1 MFSFALDISLEFLTL
16 LLHTWLLSELFF
28 YIIIKYLVKTQL
40 HKLTPPLPYDISP
53 RDLILKI
60 LDCNDKLEIYDS
72 QAFISGWF
80 CGAPLRDIKLNNAIE
95 FFAWAMYA
103 KPSQNLSLEEMNEL
117 LQVLLIVKERLHLP
131 LEDGYNPHVR
141 HIHMTLEPLHYL
153 HRPLLLYLIIH
164 CKNLFTGIGLR
175 AMGYRKYSF
184 KTISYWY
191 RPTPTPPTSSE
202 VPPHEHE
209 THHPTVFF
217 HGITTGWAPYALLI
231 EYLKDNRTVLLF
243 NLDSIQMN
251 SLNFYMPSP
260 EFYCHCVRSVLDLHG
275 IQRVNLVGH
284 SFGTI
289 TVGWFAKCCPSYTAH
304 LTLIDPV
311 SLLLSQPNVAYN
323 FLYRPPVTLM
333 QWLLYLGAASELTI
347 AYALRR
353 NFWWYRNQL
362 WLEDLD
368 PTIGVHVSLA
378 GRDEVCDSSVVREY
392 LMSCAKERQEL
403 KELQQRQGQGQW
415 QQQHQQ
421 SEGPFTPSAAT
432 AAAPSSGPFSSG
444 DGLNHS
450 SSPLSSSS
458 PFSSLPLSPS
468 RASSSGNS
476 NSPPLPI
483 AEITYC
489 YRETDSHAQVLLS
502 APCLKRLAQE
512 ILKGQLNAYWKE
524 ESMAA
529 QREEWQGIEYAQ

>member
-1 MFSFALDISLEFLTL
+1 MFSLALNLSLEFLTL
-16 LLHTWLLSELFF
+16 LFHTWLLSELFF
-28 YIIIKYLVKTQL
+28 YLLIKYLVQKQL
-40 HKLTPPLPYDISP
+40 SKLTTPLPYDISP
-53 RDLILKI
+53 KDLILKI

-103 KPSQNLSLEEMNEL
+103 KLSQNLSLDEMNEL

-141 HIHMTLEPLHYL
+141 HIHMTLEPFHYL
-153 HRPLLLYLIIH
+153 HRPLFLYLLLH
-164 CKNLFTGIGLR
+164 CKNIFTGIGLR
-175 AMGYRKYSF
+175 AMGYKKYSF

-191 RPTPTPPTSSE
+191 RPTSTPSSFSSSSSSSGT
-202 VPPHEHE
+202 PHEHE
-209 THHPTVFF
+209 THHPTIFF

-251 SLNFYMPSP
+251 SLNFYMPTP
-260 EFYCHCVRSVLDLHG
+260 EFYCSCVRSVLDLHG

-289 TVGWFAKCCPSYTAH
+289 TVGWFAKYYPSYTAH

-323 FLYRPPVTLM
+323 FLYRSPVTLM

-392 LMSCAKERQEL
+392 LMMCAKERQEL
-403 KELQQRQGQGQW
+403 KEKQVQLRW
-415 QQQHQQ
+415 QQQQQ
-421 SEGPFTPSAAT
+421 RPRTLSNSVQSSQWTSSSAPF
-432 AAAPSSGPFSSG
+432 SSVIPQTGPFSSVVPQTNCTLEG
-444 DGLNHS
+444 SD
-450 SSPLSSSS
+450 
-458 PFSSLPLSPS
+458 S
-468 RASSSGNS
+468 RDSIESIS
-476 NSPPLPI
+476 PLPI

-524 ESMAA
+524 DSVAA
-529 QREEWQGIEYAQ
+529 LHEQGIEYAQ

>member
-16 LLHTWLLSELFF
+16 LLHTWLLSEFFF
-28 YIIIKYLVKTQL
+28 YLIIKFLVTTQL
-40 HKLTPPLPYDISP
+40 SKLTPPLPYDISP
-53 RDLILKI
+53 SDLILKI

-103 KPSQNLSLEEMNEL
+103 KLSQNLSLDEMNEL
-117 LQVLLIVKERLHLP
+117 LKVLLIVKERLHLP

-153 HRPLLLYLIIH
+153 HRPLLLYLLIH
-164 CKNLFTGIGLR
+164 CKNIFTGIGLR
-175 AMGYRKYSF
+175 AMGYRKYTF

-191 RPTPTPPTSSE
+191 RPTPTPSTSGASSSVPT
-202 VPPHEHE
+202 HEHE
-209 THHPTVFF
+209 THHPTIFF

-251 SLNFYMPSP
+251 SLNFYMPTP
-260 EFYCHCVRSVLDLHG
+260 EFYCHCVKSVLDLHG

-289 TVGWFAKCCPSYTAH
+289 TVGWFAKYYPSYTAH

-311 SLLLSQPNVAYN
+311 SLLLSQPNVAFN

-333 QWLLYLGAASELTI
+333 QWLLYLGASSELTI

-392 LMSCAKERQEL
+392 LMMCAKERQEL
-403 KELQQRQGQGQW
+403 KERQVQRQWQQRQ
-415 QQQHQQ
+415 QQQP
-421 SEGPFTPSAAT
+421 E
-432 AAAPSSGPFSSG
+432 AAPSLHSSHVAPFSSS
-444 DGLNHS
+444 LNPS
-450 SSPLSSSS
+450 QPSA
-458 PFSSLPLSPS
+458 LPLSPS
-468 RASSSGNS
+468 RAGNSLGSSHSDSSSS
-476 NSPPLPI
+476 PLPI

-524 ESMAA
+524 DSVAA
-529 QREEWQGIEYAQ
+529 QSEEGIEYAQ

>member
-1 MFSFALDISLEFLTL
+1 MFAVAISLSVDL
-16 LLHTWLLSELFF
+16 LVYLLQIWLLAEFIF
-28 YIIIKYLVKTQL
+28 YFVIKYLVSVKL
-40 HKLTPPLPYDISP
+40 HKLTKPLPYDIAP
-53 RDLILKI
+53 KDLILKI

-80 CGAPLRDIKLNNAIE
+80 CGAPLRDIKYQNALE

-103 KPSQNLSLEEMNEL
+103 KYLHEISEQDLNE
-117 LQVLLIVKERLHLP
+117 IKEVIAIAQQRLHLP
-131 LEDGYNPHVR
+131 LEEGHNPHVR

-153 HRPLLLYLIIH
+153 HRPLLMYALIQS
-164 CKNLFTGIGLR
+164 KNILTGIGLR

-184 KTISYWY
+184 KSLSYWY
-191 RPTPTPPTSSE
+191 RSSSTPSHPSGSSSISGCI
-202 VPPHEHE
+202 VPAHD

-243 NLDSIQMN
+243 DLDNIQMN
-251 SLNFYMPSP
+251 SLNFFMPSP
-260 EFYCHCVRSVLDLHG
+260 EFYCACVKSVLDLHS

-289 TVGWFAKCCPSYTAH
+289 TTGWFAKYYPSYTAH
-304 LTLIDPV
+304 ITLIDPV

-323 FLYRPPVTLM
+323 FLYRPPVTFM

-347 AYALRR
+347 AYSLRR

-368 PTIGVHVSLA
+368 PTIGVHASLA

-392 LMSCAKERQEL
+392 LMICAKERL
-403 KELQQRQGQGQW
+403 KLRDA
-415 QQQHQQ
+415 QQQQQ
-421 SEGPFTPSAAT
+421 SQGEWNHGDRGGN
-432 AAAPSSGPFSSG
+432 GPFSSESTLPSVAG
-444 DGLNHS
+444 SESMLAGPPVGP
-450 SSPLSSSS
+450 SPN
-458 PFSSLPLSPS
+458 
-468 RASSSGNS
+468 ASSR
-476 NSPPLPI
+476 PI
-483 AEITYC
+483 PVAEITFC

-502 APCLKRLAQE
+502 APCLKKLAQE
-512 ILKGQLNAYWKE
+512 ILRGQLNAFW
-524 ESMAA
+524 
-529 QREEWQGIEYAQ
+529 RV